1 MDVVATVSNIGL
13 WGMKPLL
20 EKQCIEMSS
29 PINISLIRYLFGGI
43 LSIALI
49 LYLNKKEV
57 FKQDSWIY
65 IQMIFVAMIGF
76 IALYFNYYLLEH
88 YDAGYVSSI
97 IQPLTIMFTVAVG
110 ILFYGEEFNYN
121 KITGSIIICIGLFVL
136 LMKQ

>member
-1 MDVVATVSNIGL
+1 
-13 WGMKPLL
+13 
-20 EKQCIEMSS
+20 
-29 PINISLIRYLFGGI
+29 
-43 LSIALI
+43 
-49 LYLNKKEV
+49 
-57 FKQDSWIY
+57 
-65 IQMIFVAMIGF
+65 MIFVAMIGF

>member
-43 LSIALI
+43 LSIAI
-49 LYLNKKEV
+49 IFYLNKKEV

-121 KITGSIIICIGLFVL
+121 KIIGSLIICIGLFVL
-136 LMKQ
+136 LMK